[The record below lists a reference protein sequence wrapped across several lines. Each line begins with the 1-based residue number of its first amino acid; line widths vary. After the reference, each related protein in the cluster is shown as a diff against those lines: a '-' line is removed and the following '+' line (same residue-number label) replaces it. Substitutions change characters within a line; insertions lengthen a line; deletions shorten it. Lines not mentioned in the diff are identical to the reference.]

1 LRTKPTTKLLTHR
14 TVARMVDIDTE
25 TLREWVAVGEWPEP
39 HAIVRQT
46 WFYKSISSR
55 PGSGFR
61 KQNSSRVKV
70 RGGFASLIQWSEPGG
85 CR

>member
-46 WFYKSISSR
+46 WFYRADAIDHFLETGRWPDGTKFKAGEGKGR
-55 PGSGFR
+55 D
-61 KQNSSRVKV
+61 
-70 RGGFASLIQWSEPGG
+70 
-85 CR
+85 

>member
-46 WFYKSISSR
+46 WFYKSNLIDHFLETGEWLPEAKFK
-55 PGSGFR
+55 PGEG
-61 KQNSSRVKV
+61 KGRV
-70 RGGFASLIQWSEPGG
+70 RQSDTME
-85 CR
+85 